1 MKNKHFTNALISNVS
16 TTLNLIKQ
24 KKYNSIIPCGIT
36 DKGVTNLK
44 NIKDQNYNDL
54 ENELIKNFISNL
66 NN

>member
-1 MKNKHFTNALISNVS
+1 MSELVNA
-16 TTLNLIKQ
+16 
-24 KKYNSIIPCGIT
+24 IIPCGII